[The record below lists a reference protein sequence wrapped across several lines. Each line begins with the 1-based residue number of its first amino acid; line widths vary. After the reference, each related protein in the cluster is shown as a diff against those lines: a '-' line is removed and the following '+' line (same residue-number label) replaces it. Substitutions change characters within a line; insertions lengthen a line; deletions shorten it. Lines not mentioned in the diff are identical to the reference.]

1 MLNLENFKF
10 DFKKNVQPPRNLL
23 PLLSVKELDFNLLEK
38 TKVLLQEV
46 ITINRV
52 ESDNDLTG
60 SKLNISEKHLN
71 RIVKNC
77 LNKTSSSLI
86 QERVILEAKRMLMHS
101 ELNVTEISVAL
112 GFNESSYFIRF
123 FKKKTGVTPMGFLN
137 LYIKN

>member
-1 MLNLENFKF
+1 MRQFEELVEENFKEMKF
-10 DFKKNVQPPRNLL
+10 AKDYA
-23 PLLSVKELDFNLLEK
+23 
-38 TKVLLQEV
+38 
-46 ITINRV
+46 
-52 ESDNDLTG
+52 